1 MPTVNQDETTRLIKI
16 AVFVLVRGVESLHSK
31 PAPFNKPEL
40 VFVGD
45 DKMIEMARV
54 GYTKSYFADIAF
66 EAVLGDCFRAVCPS
80 LGQLFKDTRE
90 GVEDH
95 SALFFDLCA
104 SFVDAQYAKDSR
116 EYYDSLEG

>member
-1 MPTVNQDETTRLIKI
+1 MSTVNQTEVAALIKT
-16 AVFVLVRGVESLHSK
+16 AVFILVRGVESMHSK

-40 VFVGD
+40 VFAGNE
-45 DKMIEMARV
+45 KMVALAKQGYKKAYYVDIE
-54 GYTKSYFADIAF
+54 F

-90 GVEDH
+90 GEVDN

-116 EYYDSLEG
+116 EYYDSFEG